1 MMYRYETHCHTAPVS
16 KCGKASVE
24 DMETET
30 EIACVQDYIRQVR
43 QGTMRICMMD
53 ENGRSR

>member
-43 QGTMRICMMD
+43 
-53 ENGRSR
+53 